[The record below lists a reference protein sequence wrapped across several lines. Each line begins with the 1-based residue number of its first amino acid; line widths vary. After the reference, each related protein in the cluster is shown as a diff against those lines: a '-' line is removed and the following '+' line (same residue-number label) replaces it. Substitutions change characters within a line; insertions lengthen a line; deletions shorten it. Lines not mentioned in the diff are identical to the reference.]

1 MSRRFLLTF
10 FFGVACTAL
19 LIAGR
24 IVNSAADASAS
35 GSSATPS
42 RQDSASL
49 SPAQGPADLVLTNAK
64 IETMDAAAHEWAG
77 ALAIRG
83 ESIVAVSY
91 ITRDTQDL
99 RKASIAD
106 APDIKPWLGAH
117 TRIIDMRGAFVMPGF
132 NDAHVHIGQSALT
145 KLAIDFTGVQ
155 SLAEFQQRIRDNIKD
170 RAAGEWI
177 TGFGW
182 DQTLWPGR
190 RDPTRADLDA
200 VSTTY
205 PMFFARV
212 DGHVAVANSLAL
224 KLAGVTQNTADPITG
239 RIVRDTQSNEPT
251 GLLQEDGATNLIF
264 SKIAA
269 PSTAERRRGIELVL
283 ADAARDGI
291 TSLQDC
297 SYLEISRNVSFSK
310 ENFLIY
316 QQLRKEGKL
325 TARITEWLDFTL
337 PVGTLEA
344 LRREWGSTDP
354 WLKTGALKAFLD
366 GSLGSRTAALF
377 SPYSD
382 APGTSGLLHMDEA
395 KLTPMAI
402 ERDRAGFQ
410 LAFHAI
416 GDRANHVALDT
427 FAAVVT
433 ANGPRDRRDR
443 VEHAQ
448 VVAPEDFARFG
459 SLDIVASMQPSHL
472 LDDERWAS
480 DRLGPERSRG
490 AYAWRTMQQ
499 NAVHLAFG
507 TDHPVEPL
515 NPMRGIY
522 ACVTRELPQGSA
534 SWQPQES
541 LPLKDCLRAYTV
553 GSAYAEFEEKRKGT
567 IAPGMLADLVALG
580 ADLYSNR
587 ASDLLTRKV
596 RMTIVGGRIVYQ
608 YQPPN
613 PGPSLR

>member
-1 MSRRFLLTF
+1 MSRRFLLIIF
-10 FFGVACTAL
+10 IAVMSAAALIAVGVA
-19 LIAGR
+19 
-24 IVNSAADASAS
+24 NSATDSAAS
-35 GSSATPS
+35 GS
-42 RQDSASL
+42 ASIARDR
-49 SPAQGPADLVLTNAK
+49 STYPPADGAADLVLTNAQ
-64 IETMDAAAHEWAG
+64 IETMDPAHEWAS
-77 ALAIRG
+77 AIAIRG

-91 ITRDTQDL
+91 ITPGTAEAQRP
-99 RKASIAD
+99 SSAD
-106 APDIKPWLGAH
+106 APDIKPWLGPN
-117 TRIIDMRGAFVMPGF
+117 TRIIDMGGAFAMPGF
-132 NDAHVHIGQSALT
+132 NDAHVHIGQSALA

-155 SLAEFQQRIRDNIKD
+155 SLVEFQRRIRAVIKG
-170 RAAGEWI
+170 RTRGEWI

-200 VSTTY
+200 VSTAY

-224 KLAGVTQNTADPITG
+224 QMAGVTQNTPQPATG
-239 RIVRDTQSNEPT
+239 HIVRDAQSNEPT
-251 GLLQEDGATNLIF
+251 GLLQEDGATNLVF
-264 SKIAA
+264 SKIGA
-269 PSTAERRRGIELVL
+269 PSPAERRRGIELVL
-283 ADAARDGI
+283 ADAARNGI
-291 TSLQDC
+291 TSLQDN
-297 SYLEISRNVSFSK
+297 SYLEISRDVSFSK

-325 TARITEWLDFTL
+325 TARITEWLDFML
-337 PVGTLEA
+337 PVATLNN
-344 LRREWGSTDP
+344 LRSEWGSTDP

-377 SPYSD
+377 APYSD
-382 APGTSGLLHMDEA
+382 APATSGLLHMDEA
-395 KLTPMAI
+395 KLAPMAI

-427 FAAVVT
+427 FAAVVA
-433 ANGPRDRRDR
+433 ANGSRDRRDR

-459 SLDIVASMQPSHL
+459 QLNIVASMQPSHL

-480 DRLGPERSRG
+480 DRLGPERSRD

-499 NAVHLAFG
+499 NGVHLAFG

-515 NPMRGIY
+515 NPLRGIY

-534 SWQPQES
+534 SWQPQEK
-541 LPLKDCLRAYTV
+541 LPIKDCLHAYTA

-567 IAPGMLADLVALG
+567 IAPGMFADLVVYPANL
-580 ADLYSNR
+580 NQIPPR
-587 ASDLLTRKV
+587 DLLTTKV
-596 RMTIVGGRIVYQ
+596 KMTIAGGHIVYQ
-608 YQPPN
+608 QPEL
-613 PGPSLR
+613 SAAH

>member
-1 MSRRFLLTF
+1 MSRRFLLIF
-10 FFGVACTAL
+10 FIAAAGAATLIEVRVA
-19 LIAGR
+19 
-24 IVNSAADASAS
+24 NSAIYSAAS
-35 GSSATPS
+35 GS
-42 RQDSASL
+42 ASIARDR
-49 SPAQGPADLVLTNAK
+49 STYPPADGAADLVLTNAQ
-64 IETMDAAAHEWAG
+64 IETMDPAHEWAS
-77 ALAIRG
+77 AIAIRG

-91 ITRDTQDL
+91 ITPGTAEAQRS
-99 RKASIAD
+99 SIAD
-106 APDIKPWLGAH
+106 APDIKPWLGPNTH
-117 TRIIDMRGAFVMPGF
+117 IIDMGGAFAMPGF
-132 NDAHVHIGQSALT
+132 NDAHVHIGQSALA
-145 KLAIDFTGVQ
+145 KLAIDFTGAQ
-155 SLAEFQQRIRDNIKD
+155 SLAEFQQRIRAAIKD
-170 RAAGEWI
+170 RAPGEWI

-200 VSTTY
+200 VSTAY

-212 DGHVAVANSLAL
+212 DGHVAVANSFAL
-224 KLAGVTQNTADPITG
+224 QLAGVTQNTAQPATG
-239 RIVRDTQSNEPT
+239 HIVRNSQTNQPT
-251 GLLQEDGATNLIF
+251 GLLQEDGATNLVF
-264 SKIAA
+264 SKIGA
-269 PSTAERRRGIELVL
+269 PSPAERRRGIELVL
-283 ADAARDGI
+283 ADAARNGI
-291 TSLQDC
+291 TSLQDN
-297 SYLEISRNVSFSK
+297 SYLEISRDVSFSK

-337 PVGTLEA
+337 PVATLNN
-344 LRREWGSTDP
+344 LRSECGSTDP

-377 SPYSD
+377 APYSD
-382 APGTSGLLHMDEA
+382 APATSGLLHMDEA
-395 KLTPMAI
+395 KLAPMAI
-402 ERDRAGFQ
+402 DRDRAGFQ

-433 ANGPRDRRDR
+433 ANGSRDRRDR

-459 SLDIVASMQPSHL
+459 QLDIVASMQPSHL

-480 DRLGPERSRG
+480 DRLGPERSRD

-499 NAVHLAFG
+499 NGVHLAFG

-515 NPMRGIY
+515 NPLRGIY

-534 SWQPQES
+534 SWQPQEK
-541 LPLKDCLRAYTV
+541 LPIKDCLRAYTA

-567 IAPGMLADLVALG
+567 IAPGMFADLVVYPANLNQIP
-580 ADLYSNR
+580 AR
-587 ASDLLTRKV
+587 DLLTTKV
-596 RMTIVGGRIVYQ
+596 KMTIAGGHIVYQ
-608 YQPPN
+608 QPE
-613 PGPSLR
+613 PSAAH

>member
-1 MSRRFLLTF
+1 MSR
-10 FFGVACTAL
+10 AL
-19 LIAGR
+19 LP
-24 IVNSAADASAS
+24 IVLFIGACVAISLAPRSVRPAVESTAAVTQSPAV
-35 GSSATPS
+35 
-42 RQDSASL
+42 L
-49 SPAQGPADLVLTNAK
+49 SPAQGPADLLLTNAK
-64 IETMDAAAHEWAG
+64 IETMDPTQEWAG
-77 ALAIRG
+77 AVAIRG

-91 ITRDTQDL
+91 ITRDTEDL
-99 RKASIAD
+99 RKASAAD
-106 APDIKPWLGAH
+106 APDIKPWLGPN
-117 TRIIDMRGAFVMPGF
+117 TRIINMRGAFVMPGF

-145 KLAIDFTGVQ
+145 KLTIDFTGVQ
-155 SLAEFQQRIRDNIKD
+155 SLAEFQQRIRQNIKD
-170 RAAGEWI
+170 RAPDEWI

-190 RDPTRADLDA
+190 RDPTREDLDT
-200 VSTTY
+200 VSTTH

-212 DGHVAVANSLAL
+212 DGHVAIANSLAL
-224 KLAGVTQNTADPITG
+224 KIAGVTQNTAEPATG
-239 RIVRDTQSNEPT
+239 HIVRDARTNEPT
-251 GLLQEDGATNLIF
+251 GLLQEDGATNLVF

-283 ADAARDGI
+283 ADAARNGI

-297 SYLEISRNVSFSK
+297 SYLEISRDVSFSK

-316 QQLRKEGKL
+316 QQLRREGKL

-337 PVGTLEA
+337 PVAKLEA
-344 LRREWGSTDP
+344 LRSEWDATDP

-366 GSLGSRTAALF
+366 GSLGSRTAALLE
-377 SPYSD
+377 PYSD
-382 APGTSGLLHMDEA
+382 APGTSGLLQLDPA
-395 KLTPMAI
+395 KFTAMAI

-416 GDRANHVALDT
+416 GDRANHVALDA
-427 FAAVVT
+427 FAAVVA

-459 SLDIVASMQPSHL
+459 QLNIVASMQPSHL

-490 AYAWRTMQQ
+490 AYAWRAMEQSG
-499 NAVHLAFG
+499 AHLAFG

-515 NPMRGIY
+515 NPLRGIY

-541 LPLKDCLRAYTV
+541 LPIKDCLRAYTV

-567 IAPGMLADLVALG
+567 IAPGMFADLVAPG
-580 ADLYSNR
+580 ADLNQIPAR
-587 ASDLLTRKV
+587 DLLTTQVK
-596 RMTIVGGRIVYQ
+596 MTIAGGRIVYQ
-608 YQPPN
+608 QPV
-613 PGPSLR
+613 PGKLH

>member
-1 MSRRFLLTF
+1 MSRRFLLTLF
-10 FFGVACTAL
+10 IGVTCAAM
-19 LIAGR
+19 LIAAHDAK
-24 IVNSAADASAS
+24 SAADSYAGKSGAPISAQNP
-35 GSSATPS
+35 TP
-42 RQDSASL
+42 L
-49 SPAQGPADLVLTNAK
+49 SPAQGPADLVLTNAM
-64 IETMDAAAHEWAG
+64 IETMDDAAHEWAG

-91 ITRDTQDL
+91 ITRDTEDL
-99 RKASIAD
+99 QKASAAK
-106 APDIKPWLGAH
+106 APEIKPWLGPN
-117 TRIIDMRGAFVMPGF
+117 TRILDMGGAFVMPGF

-155 SLAEFQQRIRDNIKD
+155 SLAEFQQRIRENIKE

-190 RDPTRADLDA
+190 RDPTREDLDA
-200 VSTTY
+200 VSTTH

-224 KLAGVTQNTADPITG
+224 KIAGVTQNTAEPATG
-239 RIVRDTQSNEPT
+239 HIVRDPQNNEPT
-251 GLLQEDGATNLIF
+251 GLLQEDGATNLVF
-264 SKIAA
+264 SKITA
-269 PSTAERRRGIELVL
+269 PSSAERRRGIELVL
-283 ADAARDGI
+283 ADAARNGI

-297 SYLEISRNVSFSK
+297 SYLEISRDVSFSK

-337 PVGTLEA
+337 PLAKLEA
-344 LRREWGSTDP
+344 LRSEWSSTDP

-377 SPYSD
+377 APYSD
-382 APGTSGLLHMDEA
+382 APGTSGLLHIDQA
-395 KLTPMAI
+395 QLAPMAI

-427 FAAVVT
+427 FAAVVA

-472 LDDERWAS
+472 LDDERWATG
-480 DRLGPERSRG
+480 RLGPERSRG
-490 AYAWRTMQQ
+490 AYAWRTMEQ
-499 NAVHLAFG
+499 NNAHLAFG

-515 NPMRGIY
+515 SPLRGIY
-522 ACVTRELPQGSA
+522 ACVTRELPQGSPA
-534 SWQPQES
+534 WQPQER
-541 LPLKDCLRAYTV
+541 LPIKDCLRAYTV
-553 GSAYAEFEEKRKGT
+553 GSAYAEFEEKRKGA
-567 IAPGMLADLVALG
+567 IAPGMLADLVVYTSFL
-580 ADLYSNR
+580 NR
-587 ASDLLTRKV
+587 IQAHDLLTRQV
-596 RMTIVGGRIVYQ
+596 RMTITGGRIVYQ
-608 YQPPN
+608 APL
-613 PGPSLR
+613 PGPLR

>member
-10 FFGVACTAL
+10 LIGLASATM
-19 LIAGR
+19 LIAVR
-24 IVNSAADASAS
+24 VASPSAESTAAK
-35 GSSATPS
+35 SSAPDIVQNPATLS
-42 RQDSASL
+42 R
-49 SPAQGPADLVLTNAK
+49 AQAPADLILTNAL
-64 IETMDAAAHEWAG
+64 IETMDPAHEWAG
-77 ALAIRG
+77 AVAIRG
-83 ESIVAVSY
+83 EFVVAVSY
-91 ITRDTQDL
+91 VGPGFPAAQE
-99 RKASIAD
+99 ASAAD
-106 APDIKPWLGAH
+106 APEIKPWLGPN
-117 TRIIDMRGAFVMPGF
+117 TRIINMHGAFAMPGF

-155 SLAEFQQRIRDNIKD
+155 SLAEFQQRIRAAVKD
-170 RAAGEWI
+170 RAPGEWI

-200 VSTTY
+200 VSTSY

-212 DGHVAVANSLAL
+212 DGHVAIANSLAL
-224 KLAGVTQNTADPITG
+224 KIAGVTQNTPQPPTG
-239 RIVRDTQSNEPT
+239 RIVRDAQTNEPT
-251 GLLQEDGATNLIF
+251 GLLQEDGATNLVF

-283 ADAARDGI
+283 ADAARNGI

-297 SYLEISRNVSFSK
+297 SYLEISRDVSFSK

-325 TARITEWLDFTL
+325 TARITEWLDFTMPL
-337 PVGTLEA
+337 AKLEE
-344 LRREWGSTDP
+344 LRNEWGSTDP

-377 SPYSD
+377 ASYSD

-395 KLTPMAI
+395 QLAHMAI

-416 GDRANHVALDT
+416 GDRANHVALNT
-427 FAAVVT
+427 FAAVVA

-448 VVAPEDFARFG
+448 VVAPEDFARFAQ
-459 SLDIVASMQPSHL
+459 LNIVASMQPSHL

-490 AYAWRTMQQ
+490 AYAWRTMEK
-499 NAVHLAFG
+499 NGVHLAFG

-515 NPMRGIY
+515 NPLRGIY
-522 ACVTRELPQGSA
+522 ACVTRELPQGGA

-541 LPLKDCLRAYTV
+541 LPMKDCLRAYTA

-567 IAPGMLADLVALG
+567 IAPGMFADLVV
-580 ADLYSNR
+580 YPSNINQIPAR
-587 ASDLLTRKV
+587 ELLTAKV
-596 RMTIVGGRIVYQ
+596 KMTIAGGRIVYQ
-608 YQPPN
+608 QPET
-613 PGPSLR
+613 RAAH

>member
-1 MSRRFLLTF
+1 MSR
-10 FFGVACTAL
+10 AL
-19 LIAGR
+19 LA
-24 IVNSAADASAS
+24 IVLTIGASVAISLAPRRVRPAAETTAAVTQNP
-35 GSSATPS
+35 A
-42 RQDSASL
+42 AF
-49 SPAQGPADLVLTNAK
+49 SPAQGPADLVLTNAL
-64 IETMDAAAHEWAG
+64 IETMDPAHEWAG
-77 ALAIRG
+77 AVAIRG
-83 ESIVAVSY
+83 ESIVAVTY
-91 ITRDTQDL
+91 IAPDSTDAQNAD
-99 RKASIAD
+99 SAD
-106 APDIKPWLGAH
+106 APQIKPWLGPN
-117 TRIIDMRGAFVMPGF
+117 TRILNMHGAFVMSGF

-145 KLAIDFTGVQ
+145 KLAIDFTGVA
-155 SLAEFQQRIRDNIKD
+155 SLAEFQQRIRDNIKN
-170 RAAGEWI
+170 RAPGEWI

-200 VSTTY
+200 VSTAY

-212 DGHVAVANSLAL
+212 DGHVAIANSLAL
-224 KLAGVTQNTADPITG
+224 KIAGVTQNTPQPATG
-239 RIVRDTQSNEPT
+239 HIVRDAQTNEPT
-251 GLLQEDGATNLIF
+251 GLLQEDGATNLVF
-264 SKIAA
+264 PKIAA
-269 PSTAERRRGIELVL
+269 PSAAERRRGIELVL
-283 ADAARDGI
+283 ADAARDGV

-297 SYLEISRNVSFSK
+297 SYLEISRDVSFSK

-325 TARITEWLDFTL
+325 TARITEWLDFTMPL
-337 PVGTLEA
+337 AKLEA
-344 LRREWGSTDP
+344 LRSAWGSTDP

-377 SPYSD
+377 APYSD
-382 APGTSGLLHMDEA
+382 APNTSGLLHVDEA
-395 KLTPMAI
+395 QLAPLAI

-427 FAAVVT
+427 FAAVVA

-448 VVAPEDFARFG
+448 VVAPEDFARFAQ
-459 SLDIVASMQPSHL
+459 LNIVASVQPSHL

-499 NAVHLAFG
+499 NGVRLAFG

-515 NPMRGIY
+515 NPLRGIY
-522 ACVTRELPQGSA
+522 ACVTRELPRGSA

-541 LPLKDCLRAYTV
+541 LPMKDCLRAYTA
-553 GSAYAEFEEKRKGT
+553 GSAYAEFEEKRMGT
-567 IAPGMLADLVALG
+567 IAPGMFADLVVYPANLLQIP
-580 ADLYSNR
+580 AR
-587 ASDLLTRKV
+587 DLLTTKAK
-596 RMTIVGGRIVYQ
+596 MTIAGGRIVYQ
-608 YQPPN
+608 QPEPAAAH
-613 PGPSLR
+613 

>member
-1 MSRRFLLTF
+1 MSRRFLLFLFIAAASIT
-10 FFGVACTAL
+10 TL
-19 LIAGR
+19 LATR
-24 IVNSAADASAS
+24 AANSAADSISRRTTPIAQNP
-35 GSSATPS
+35 AT
-42 RQDSASL
+42 L
-49 SPAQGPADLVLTNAK
+49 SPAQGPADLILTNAQ
-64 IETMDAAAHEWAG
+64 IETMDPTHEWAG
-77 ALAIRG
+77 AVAIRG

-91 ITRDTQDL
+91 ITPDSAEAQNA
-99 RKASIAD
+99 ASAD
-106 APDIKPWLGAH
+106 AADIKPWLDPK
-117 TRIIDMRGAFVMPGF
+117 TRIINMHGAFVMPGF

-170 RAAGEWI
+170 RASGEWI

-190 RDPTRADLDA
+190 GDPTRADLDA
-200 VSTTY
+200 VSTAY

-212 DGHVAVANSLAL
+212 DGHVAIANSLAL
-224 KLAGVTQNTADPITG
+224 KIAGVTQNTAEPATG
-239 RIVRDTQSNEPT
+239 HIVRDPQTDEPT
-251 GLLQEDGATNLIF
+251 GLLQEDGATNLVF

-269 PSTAERRRGIELVL
+269 PSSAERRRGIELVL
-283 ADAARDGI
+283 ADAARDGV

-297 SYLEISRNVSFSK
+297 SYLEISRDVSFSK

-337 PVGTLEA
+337 PVSKLEA
-344 LRREWGSTDP
+344 LRSEWGSMDP

-366 GSLGSRTAALF
+366 GSLGSRTAALLA
-377 SPYSD
+377 PYSD
-382 APGTSGLLHMDEA
+382 ATSTSGLLHMDEA
-395 KLTPMAI
+395 KLAPMAM

-427 FAAVVT
+427 FAAVAA
-433 ANGPRDRRDR
+433 ANGARDRRDR

-448 VVAPEDFARFG
+448 VIAPADFARFG
-459 SLDIVASMQPSHL
+459 QLDIIASMQPSHL

-490 AYAWRTMQQ
+490 AYAWRTMEQ
-499 NAVHLAFG
+499 NGVHLAFG
-507 TDHPVEPL
+507 TDHPVESL
-515 NPMRGIY
+515 NPLRGIY
-522 ACVTRELPQGSA
+522 ACVTRQLPQGSA
-534 SWQPQES
+534 SWEPQES
-541 LPLKDCLRAYTV
+541 LPMKDCLRAYTA

-567 IAPGMLADLVALG
+567 IAPGMFADLVVYPANLNEIP
-580 ADLYSNR
+580 AR
-587 ASDLLTRKV
+587 DLLTTKV
-596 RMTIVGGRIVYQ
+596 KMTIAGGRIVYQ
-608 YQPPN
+608 EPEP
-613 PGPSLR
+613 REVH

>member
-10 FFGVACTAL
+10 LIGVICAAAL
-19 LIAGR
+19 LAAR
-24 IVNSAADASAS
+24 TANSLSDSADAR
-35 GSSATPS
+35 SSAPVA
-42 RQDSASL
+42 QNSASL
-49 SPAQGPADLVLTNAK
+49 SPAQGPADLVLTNAR
-64 IETMDAAAHEWAG
+64 IETMDDAAHEWAG

-91 ITRDTQDL
+91 ITRDAEDL
-99 RKASIAD
+99 QKASAAK
-106 APDIKPWLGAH
+106 APDIKPWLGTN

-155 SLAEFQQRIRDNIKD
+155 SLAEFQQRIRENMKD
-170 RAAGEWI
+170 RAPGEWI

-200 VSTTY
+200 VSTTH

-224 KLAGVTQNTADPITG
+224 KIADVTHNTAEPATG
-239 RIVRDTQSNEPT
+239 HIVRDPRTNEPT
-251 GLLQEDGATNLIF
+251 GLLQEDGATNLVF

-283 ADAARDGI
+283 ADAARNGI

-297 SYLEISRNVSFSK
+297 SYLEISRDVSFSK

-337 PVGTLEA
+337 PLAKLEA
-344 LRREWGSTDP
+344 LRSEWGSSDP

-366 GSLGSRTAALF
+366 GSLGSRTAALLA
-377 SPYSD
+377 PYSD

-427 FAAVVT
+427 FAAVVA

-459 SLDIVASMQPSHL
+459 HLDIIASMQPSHL
-472 LDDERWAS
+472 LDDERWATG
-480 DRLGPERSRG
+480 RLDPERSRG
-490 AYAWRTMQQ
+490 AYAWRTMEQ
-499 NAVHLAFG
+499 NNVHLAFG
-507 TDHPVEPL
+507 TDHPVESL
-515 NPMRGIY
+515 NPLRGIY

-534 SWQPQES
+534 AWQPQES
-541 LPLKDCLRAYTV
+541 LPIKDCMRAYTV

-567 IAPGMLADLVALG
+567 IAPGMLADLVVLN
-580 ADLYSNR
+580 ADLYDVR
-587 ASDLLTRKV
+587 PGDLLTRKV
-596 RMTIVGGRIVYQ
+596 KMTIAGGSIVYQ
-608 YQPPN
+608 YQPSG

>member
-10 FFGVACTAL
+10 LIGVTSATM
-19 LIAGR
+19 LIAAR
-24 IVNSAADASAS
+24 AANSFANYSADSTAVR
-35 GSSATPS
+35 SSAPIITQGP
-42 RQDSASL
+42 ATL
-49 SPAQGPADLVLTNAK
+49 SPAQAPADLVLTNALV
-64 IETMDAAAHEWAG
+64 ETMDSAHAWAG
-77 ALAIRG
+77 AVAIRG

-91 ITRDTQDL
+91 ITPDSAEAQMS
-99 RKASIAD
+99 ASAD
-106 APDIKPWLGAH
+106 ASDIKPWLGPK
-117 TRIIDMRGAFVMPGF
+117 TRVIDLHGAFAMPGF

-155 SLAEFQQRIRDNIKD
+155 SLAEFQQRIRATIKN

-182 DQTLWPGR
+182 DQTLWPGH

-200 VSTTY
+200 VSTAY

-212 DGHVAVANSLAL
+212 DGHVAIANSLAL
-224 KLAGVTQNTADPITG
+224 NIAGVTKDTPQPATG
-239 RIVRDTQSNEPT
+239 HIVRDAQSNEPT
-251 GLLQEDGATNLIF
+251 GLLQEDGATNLVF

-269 PSTAERRRGIELVL
+269 PSAAERRRGIEEVL
-283 ADAARDGI
+283 ADAARDGV

-297 SYLEISRNVSFSK
+297 SYLEISRDVSFSK

-325 TARITEWLDFTL
+325 TARVTEWLDFTMPL
-337 PVGTLEA
+337 AKLEA
-344 LRREWGSTDP
+344 LRSEWGSTDP

-377 SPYSD
+377 APYSD
-382 APGTSGLLHMDEA
+382 APGKSGLLHMDEA
-395 KLTPMAI
+395 QLAPMSI

-410 LAFHAI
+410 LAVHAI

-427 FAAVVT
+427 FAAVAA

-443 VEHAQ
+443 IEHAQ
-448 VVAPEDFARFG
+448 VVVPEDFARFG
-459 SLDIVASMQPSHL
+459 QLNIIASMQPSHL

-480 DRLGPERSRG
+480 DRLGPERSRD

-515 NPMRGIY
+515 NPLRGIY

-534 SWQPQES
+534 SWQPQEK
-541 LPLKDCLRAYTV
+541 LPMKDCLRVYTA

-567 IAPGMLADLVALG
+567 IAPGMFADLVVYEANLNQIP
-580 ADLYSNR
+580 AR
-587 ASDLLTRKV
+587 DLLTTKV
-596 RMTIVGGRIVYQ
+596 KMTIAGGRIIYRQ
-608 YQPPN
+608 QETPAH
-613 PGPSLR
+613 

>member
-1 MSRRFLLTF
+1 MSR
-10 FFGVACTAL
+10 AL
-19 LIAGR
+19 LP
-24 IVNSAADASAS
+24 IVLFI
-35 GSSATPS
+35 G
-42 RQDSASL
+42 ASL
-49 SPAQGPADLVLTNAK
+49 AIALAPRSVRPAHESTAAVTQNPMPLSPGQAPADLVLTNAL
-64 IETMDAAAHEWAG
+64 IETMDPAHEWAG
-77 ALAIRG
+77 AIAICG

-91 ITRDTQDL
+91 IAPDSPDAQ
-99 RKASIAD
+99 KAGSED
-106 APDIKPWLGAH
+106 APDIKPWLGPD
-117 TRIIDMRGAFVMPGF
+117 TRILNLHGAFVMPGF

-145 KLAIDFTGVQ
+145 KLAIDFTGIQ
-155 SLAEFQQRIRDNIKD
+155 SLAEFQQRIRAAIKD
-170 RAAGEWI
+170 RAPGAWI

-190 RDPTRADLDA
+190 RDPTRVDLDA
-200 VSTTY
+200 VTTTS

-212 DGHVAVANSLAL
+212 DGHVAIANSLAL
-224 KLAGVTQNTADPITG
+224 QLAGVTQNTLQPPTG
-239 RIVRDTQSNEPT
+239 HIVRDAQTNEPT
-251 GLLQEDGATNLIF
+251 GLLQEDGATNLVF

-283 ADAARDGI
+283 ADAARDGV

-297 SYLEISRNVSFSK
+297 SYLEISRDVSFSK

-316 QQLRKEGKL
+316 QQLRQEGKL
-325 TARITEWLDFTL
+325 TARITEWLDFTMPL
-337 PVGTLEA
+337 AKLETL
-344 LRREWGSTDP
+344 RSEWGSTDP

-377 SPYSD
+377 APYSD

-395 KLTPMAI
+395 QLAPMAI

-427 FAAVVT
+427 FAAVVA
-433 ANGPRDRRDR
+433 ANGARDRRDR

-448 VVAPEDFARFG
+448 VVAPEDFARFAQFHV
-459 SLDIVASMQPSHL
+459 VASMQPSHL

-499 NAVHLAFG
+499 IGVPLAFG

-515 NPMRGIY
+515 NPLRGIY
-522 ACVTRELPQGSA
+522 ACVTRQLPQGSV
-534 SWQPQES
+534 SWQPQEA
-541 LPLKDCLRAYTV
+541 LPMKDCLYAYTA

-567 IAPGMLADLVALG
+567 IALGMFADFVVYPADLNQIPA
-580 ADLYSNR
+580 R
-587 ASDLLTRKV
+587 DLLTTKV
-596 RMTIVGGRIVYQ
+596 KMTIAGGRIVYR
-608 YQPPN
+608 QPEP
-613 PGPSLR
+613 PAAH